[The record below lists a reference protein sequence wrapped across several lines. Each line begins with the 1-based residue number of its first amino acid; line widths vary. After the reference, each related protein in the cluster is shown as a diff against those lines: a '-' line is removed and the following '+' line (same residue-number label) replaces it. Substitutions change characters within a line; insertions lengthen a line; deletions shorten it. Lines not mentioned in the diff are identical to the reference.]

1 MIRKMLVVLLLAG
14 PLAACETPPTR
25 EPFPKL
31 TYTYLTPY
39 RLAVSDIQIVEAYR
53 PSNAPPY
60 VEQNFPASPAGTAA
74 QWGRDRLK
82 AAGGRARAVYT
93 VLRGA
98 VIETHLKPE
107 NSGGM
112 LSDFTV
118 QQSERYDLN
127 IVVRLQVIEPS
138 GQVAATVDGA
148 ATRSRTVAE
157 DATLNDRE
165 RVWFEMTEQ
174 AMKDLNDQLEKT
186 IPAYLRDYLR

>member
-39 RLAVSDIQIVEAYR
+39 RLAVSDIQIVDAYR
-53 PSNAPPY
+53 PPNAPPY

-82 AAGGRARAVYT
+82 AVGGNARAVYT

-98 VIETHLKPE
+98 VIETYLKPE

-127 IVVRLQVIEPS
+127 IVVRLQIVEPS
-138 GQVAATVDGA
+138 GRVVATVDGA

-157 DATLNDRE
+157 NATLNDRE

-174 AMKDLNDQLEKT
+174 AMKDLNNQLEKT
-186 IPAYLRDYLR
+186 IPAYMQRYLR